1 MTLSFWHKHYSLMFA
16 VAFCAVIVI
25 HIALAYPLLQAIIPL
40 KNPPLLGEIAPFVTF
55 LKQELTLS
63 DGVLFY
69 LPILILSL
77 MLLPMVAIGHLYNSR
92 LDAYILGL
100 VLLLNPYHYKMLHWG
115 YWSIE
120 GLLPLAILSVW
131 AFIAIAIRY
140 KSPIIK
146 KSALIVL
153 SITVISLWLYHYNI
167 TPQEPLLSI
176 YNEAQERPFFFHNTA
191 TSDHLIFFTMAV
203 YLSGILGFYALC
215 HLMAIIHSR
224 YKSLKRYSQNLYR
237 YTALGLMAFLAFWT
251 FEYNSS
257 LRDSVK
263 SEHAKQQALIE
274 ITNHQATPSIIAPY
288 SYHQAIEH
296 YTPHKSMGR
305 AMIKASVDDYILGKL
320 LFSPAFYTAYASAYF
335 SEQKPPIVRSL
346 YTSSSLMSVERQ
358 IANRYNNRHNNKNRS
373 PNKTIF
379 FYWDNH
385 LLERLEALHN
395 RYYID
400 IYTGELVRN
409 RIVVDKILKVN
420 DRNFLFTRAKTKKIY
435 QSARLAFDLNKGETK
450 QYGGED
456 LPINTA
462 FINDGKKIKK
472 IIYPHHNPSPFVMIL
487 YKEQYLIFLE
497 HSLLDSFFVQSYLL
511 GNVDE
516 RFFSVGYREG
526 GIMVL
531 GLDK

>member
-1 MTLSFWHKHYSLMFA
+1 MTLSFWHKHFFLAVA
-16 VAFCAVIVI
+16 VAFCAVIAI
-25 HIALAYPLLQAIIPL
+25 HIALAYPLLYEVMPL

-77 MLLPMVAIGHLYNSR
+77 MLLPVVAIGHLYNSR
-92 LDAYILGL
+92 LNAYILGVVL
-100 VLLLNPYHYKMLHWG
+100 VLNPYHYKMLHWG

-120 GLLPLAILSVW
+120 GLLPLAILGIW
-131 AFIAIAIRY
+131 AFIAIAIRH

-146 KSALIVL
+146 KSALIAL

-167 TPQEPLLSI
+167 TPQERLLSI

-191 TSDHLIFFTMAV
+191 TSDNLIFLTMAV

-215 HLMAIIHSR
+215 HLVAIIHSR

-237 YTALGLMAFLAFWT
+237 YTALGLMAFLAFEI

-257 LRDSVK
+257 LQGSVK

-274 ITNHQATPSIIAPY
+274 ITNHQTTLPIIIAPY

-305 AMIKASVDDYILGKL
+305 AMISTSVDDYILGKL

-346 YTSSSLMSVERQ
+346 YTSSSLISVERQ
-358 IANRYNNRHNNKNRS
+358 IANNYNNRHNSKNRS

-379 FYWDNH
+379 FYLDNH
-385 LLERLEALHN
+385 LLEAIRGFAQPILH
-395 RYYID
+395 RYLHRRA
-400 IYTGELVRN
+400 GEKPHR
-409 RIVVDKILKVN
+409 
-420 DRNFLFTRAKTKKIY
+420 
-435 QSARLAFDLNKGETK
+435 
-450 QYGGED
+450 GG
-456 LPINTA
+456 
-462 FINDGKKIKK
+462 
-472 IIYPHHNPSPFVMIL
+472 
-487 YKEQYLIFLE
+487 
-497 HSLLDSFFVQSYLL
+497 
-511 GNVDE
+511 
-516 RFFSVGYREG
+516 
-526 GIMVL
+526 
-531 GLDK
+531 